1 MGPNFSCNLKLGE
14 KEHKKHCQ
22 LCISMIINNLRL
34 DEKANP
40 IRMQGV
46 NYSFEQIQMSDHKK
60 PSMLTSLDLNTE
72 NSNLATQKCLNV
84 FKPNYVNDNKEKF
97 ENVMCL
103 ANNMDQLSTNLFDY
117 ISNGT
122 AIETQFALVLPIS
135 WIFNVRWG
143 STNEND

>member
-1 MGPNFSCNLKLGE
+1 M
-14 KEHKKHCQ
+14 
-22 LCISMIINNLRL
+22 
-34 DEKANP
+34 
-40 IRMQGV
+40 
-46 NYSFEQIQMSDHKK
+46 
-60 PSMLTSLDLNTE
+60 DLNTE

-143 STNEND
+143 STNENETKKKHFIFNQTNNTLTLKLGLNKKHFVLREIKNINSKE